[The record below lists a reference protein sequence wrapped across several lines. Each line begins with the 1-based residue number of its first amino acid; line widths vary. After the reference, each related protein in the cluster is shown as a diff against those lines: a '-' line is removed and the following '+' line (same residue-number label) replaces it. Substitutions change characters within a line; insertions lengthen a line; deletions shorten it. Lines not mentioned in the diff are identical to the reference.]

1 MSVEF
6 WSAFCSLIVFATT
19 AVAAM
24 RQLRHVRANNEIQ
37 ALMAMQHVPPAVL
50 QHALAETSRALE
62 QRLREPAYRA
72 ELEALGFIDPVCHP
86 EMEVCNWFDSAGTLV
101 KNGLV
106 EENAFN
112 ELFGRLVD
120 RSWEFLGPAIAIM
133 RRRRGPT
140 QYQNFEYLVVR
151 YRAWHARHPTGRYP
165 ADVPRLPLE
174 DPWPRNGDVARPGVG
189 VV

>member
-86 EMEVCNWFDSAGTLV
+86 EMESVTGSTAP
-101 KNGLV
+101 
-106 EENAFN
+106 
-112 ELFGRLVD
+112 GR
-120 RSWEFLGPAIAIM
+120 S
-133 RRRRGPT
+133 
-140 QYQNFEYLVVR
+140 
-151 YRAWHARHPTGRYP
+151 
-165 ADVPRLPLE
+165 
-174 DPWPRNGDVARPGVG
+174 
-189 VV
+189 

>member
-6 WSAFCSLIVFATT
+6 WSALWTFCSLLVFATT

-37 ALMAMQHVPPAVL
+37 ALMAMQHDFHRPVL

-86 EMEVCNWFDSAGTLV
+86 EMESVTGSTAP
-101 KNGLV
+101 
-106 EENAFN
+106 
-112 ELFGRLVD
+112 GR
-120 RSWEFLGPAIAIM
+120 S
-133 RRRRGPT
+133 
-140 QYQNFEYLVVR
+140 
-151 YRAWHARHPTGRYP
+151 
-165 ADVPRLPLE
+165 
-174 DPWPRNGDVARPGVG
+174 
-189 VV
+189 